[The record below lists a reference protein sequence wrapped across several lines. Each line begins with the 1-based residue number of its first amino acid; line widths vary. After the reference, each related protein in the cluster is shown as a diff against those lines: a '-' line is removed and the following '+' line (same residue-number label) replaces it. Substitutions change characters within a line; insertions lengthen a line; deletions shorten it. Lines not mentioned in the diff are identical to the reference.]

1 MANQEIFPMAAPG
14 YISTGMLVYVVFR
27 LWRIN
32 EVNSSA
38 KSAHFLLT
46 TAFQRGFSIWI
57 APHHD
62 TKSTDLC

>member
-1 MANQEIFPMAAPG
+1 MANQEIFPMAAPVTNQPDAG
-14 YISTGMLVYVVFR
+14 ICFVR
-27 LWRIN
+27 LWRTN

-38 KSAHFLLT
+38 KSTHFLLT

>member
-14 YISTGMLVYVVFR
+14 YKSTGCWYMFFR
-27 LWRIN
+27 LWRTN

-38 KSAHFLLT
+38 KSTHFLLT

>member
-1 MANQEIFPMAAPG
+1 MANQEVFHGCPRLQINR
-14 YISTGMLVYVVFR
+14 MLVYVVFR

-38 KSAHFLLT
+38 KSTHFLLT

-57 APHHD
+57 AAHHD